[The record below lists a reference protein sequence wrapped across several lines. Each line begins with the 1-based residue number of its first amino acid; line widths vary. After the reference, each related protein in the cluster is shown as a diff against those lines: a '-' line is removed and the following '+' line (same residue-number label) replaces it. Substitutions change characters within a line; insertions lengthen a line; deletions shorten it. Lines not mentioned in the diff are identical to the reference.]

1 MVSSLQLFS
10 SGIAADQ
17 GICRQLDDKRC
28 ILERTRR
35 KEQLMKASNS
45 VLAQGTASG
54 EDIERYEVID
64 GVRVEREPMGAFETV
79 LASWL
84 CYLMNSFAAGK
95 KLGQAVNEVLFV
107 LNAARNLNR
116 RPDVAFVS
124 YARWTTPVVAREPA
138 WNVVPDLAIE
148 IVSPIN
154 LAEEIDRKIT
164 DYFQAEVRLVWVFYP
179 DSGRVYVYQSP
190 THVSILERTDT
201 LDGGEVLPGFRLPIA
216 QLYES
221 VAKPE

>member
-1 MVSSLQLFS
+1 
-10 SGIAADQ
+10 
-17 GICRQLDDKRC
+17 
-28 ILERTRR
+28 
-35 KEQLMKASNS
+35 MKASQS
-45 VLAQGTASG
+45 ILTQGTPWV
-54 EDIERYEVID
+54 DDVERYEVID
-64 GVRVEREPMGAFETV
+64 GIRVEREPMGAFETV

-84 CYLMNSFAAGK
+84 CYLMNSFAVGK
-95 KLGQAVNEVLFV
+95 KLGLAVNEVLFV
-107 LNAARNLNR
+107 LNAARHLNR

-124 YARWTTPVVAREPA
+124 YARWPAPVVAREAA

-148 IVSPIN
+148 IVSPTN

-190 THVSILERTDT
+190 THVSVVERADT
-201 LDGGEVLPGFRLPIA
+201 LDGGDVLPGFRLPITA
-216 QLYES
+216 LYEA

>member
-1 MVSSLQLFS
+1 
-10 SGIAADQ
+10 
-17 GICRQLDDKRC
+17 
-28 ILERTRR
+28 
-35 KEQLMKASNS
+35 MKASNS
-45 VLAQGTASG
+45 VLTQGTASG
-54 EDIERYEVID
+54 EDIERYEVVD

-84 CYLMNSFAAGK
+84 CHVMNSFAAGK
-95 KLGQAVNEVLFV
+95 KLGLAVNEVLFV

-124 YARWTTPVVAREPA
+124 YARWPTSIVAREPA

-148 IVSPIN
+148 IVSPTN

-190 THVSILERTDT
+190 THVSIVERTDT

-216 QLYES
+216 ELYEA

>member
-1 MVSSLQLFS
+1 MKTSQSVS
-10 SGIAADQ
+10 
-17 GICRQLDDKRC
+17 
-28 ILERTRR
+28 
-35 KEQLMKASNS
+35 
-45 VLAQGTASG
+45 AQGTASG
-54 EDIERYEVID
+54 EDVERYEVID
-64 GVRVEREPMGAFETV
+64 GVRVEREPMAAFETV

-84 CYLMNSFAAGK
+84 CHLMNGFAAGK
-95 KLGQAVNEVLFV
+95 KLGLAVNEVLFV

-124 YARWTTPVVAREPA
+124 YARSTTSVVAREPA
-138 WNVVPDLAIE
+138 RNVVPDLAIE
-148 IVSPIN
+148 IVSPTN

-190 THVSILERTDT
+190 THVSILERTAT

-216 QLYES
+216 QLYEA